1 MEASLVSVNRG
12 TAEENMY
19 VYIYVFIHADVYTHM
34 EWFLGIKRTK
44 LLSVGKWV
52 QLEKNK
58 HFKVILERQKMNDL
72 FLFVTPR
79 LYRET

>member
-1 MEASLVSVNRG
+1 MEASLVSVHRG

-19 VYIYVFIHADVYTHM
+19 VYIYVFILADVYTHM

-52 QLEKNK
+52 QLEKIK
-58 HFKVILERQKMNDL
+58 HFKAISERQILNDL
-72 FLFVTPR
+72 FLFATPR
-79 LYRET
+79 MYRET